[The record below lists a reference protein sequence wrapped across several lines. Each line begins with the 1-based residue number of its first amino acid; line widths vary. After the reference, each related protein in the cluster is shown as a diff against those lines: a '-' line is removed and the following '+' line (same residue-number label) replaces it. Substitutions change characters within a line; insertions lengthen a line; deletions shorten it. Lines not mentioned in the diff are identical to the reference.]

1 MPVRFTESAGKH
13 GFIEEEAVYAIE
25 NAVGHV
31 QHFTDPQPPA
41 DIRPHL
47 FIGPRSLADHTLLEV
62 FLEVRGSWITVF
74 HVMEAQ
80 ERHLNLIG
88 RSYR

>member
-1 MPVRFTESAGKH
+1 MPVRFTESAEKH
-13 GFIEEEAVYAIE
+13 GFTEEEAVYAIE
-25 NAVGHV
+25 HAVGHV

-41 DIRPHL
+41 NIRPHL
-47 FIGPRSLADHTLLEV
+47 YVGPRSLTDHTLLEV
-62 FLEVRGSWITVF
+62 FLEVRGTMITVF

-80 ERHLNLIG
+80 ERNLNRIG